1 MADAVVGIIGMG
13 DMGKM
18 YARRISDAG
27 WIVHAC
33 DVPEKYEALKA
44 EFASRKNV
52 TIFETGHHVSR
63 SSDWIMYSVEA
74 KNLDAIVARYGPSTK
89 QGAIVGGQ
97 TSIKAPEIAAFEQHL
112 PADVEIVSCHSLHG
126 PGVDPKGQPL
136 VIINHRASQKS
147 VDLVERILSCFESTF
162 VPLSAE
168 KHDRI
173 TADTQAV
180 THLAF
185 LSMGTAWQ
193 ANDQFP
199 WEVPRYIGGIEN
211 VKINLMMRIYS
222 NKWHVYAGLAI
233 LNPWAKAQ
241 IRQYAQGVTEL
252 YKLML
257 SGQRD
262 EFKERIYA
270 ARDAVFGREKTGQEE
285 ELLLEDEL
293 LDKFSLGDK
302 PQQRVKNNHLSLL
315 AIVDCWWKLGIV
327 PYDHM
332 ICSTPLFR
340 LWLGITEYVYRSP
353 SLLSECIETALNDVS
368 FRADD
373 LEFTFA
379 ARDWSERVQLGHMD
393 GYREKFEKIQ
403 KYFAPRVADAT
414 KVGNEMIKTIEANLA
429 QKRKAKEGQ

>member
-1 MADAVVGIIGMG
+1 
-13 DMGKM
+13 
-18 YARRISDAG
+18 
-27 WIVHAC
+27 
-33 DVPEKYEALKA
+33 
-44 EFASRKNV
+44 
-52 TIFETGHHVSR
+52 
-63 SSDWIMYSVEA
+63 MYSVEA
-74 KNLDAIVARYGPSTK
+74 KNIDAIVARYGPSTK
-89 QGAIVGGQ
+89 MGAIVGGQ
-97 TSIKAPEIAAFEQHL
+97 TSTKAPEIAAFEKHL

-126 PGVDPKGQPL
+126 PGVNPKGQPL

-185 LSMGTAWQ
+185 LSMGTAWC

-233 LNPWAKAQ
+233 LNPAAKAQ
-241 IRQYAQGVTEL
+241 IRQYAESVTDL
-252 YKLML
+252 YKMML
-257 SGQRD
+257 SGQT
-262 EFKERIYA
+262 EQFSERIYA
-270 ARDAVFGREKTGQEE
+270 ARDAVFGADAGAKKQKKKNSSGGNDDEEETEEEE

-332 ICSTPLFR
+332 ICSTPVRFHPPPPPFFLPASH
-340 LWLGITEYVYRSP
+340 L
-353 SLLSECIETALNDVS
+353 SLLNPIHS
-368 FRADD
+368 
-373 LEFTFA
+373 
-379 ARDWSERVQLGHMD
+379 
-393 GYREKFEKIQ
+393 
-403 KYFAPRVADAT
+403 
-414 KVGNEMIKTIEANLA
+414 
-429 QKRKAKEGQ
+429 

>member
-1 MADAVVGIIGMG
+1 M
-13 DMGKM
+13 
-18 YARRISDAG
+18 
-27 WIVHAC
+27 
-33 DVPEKYEALKA
+33 
-44 EFASRKNV
+44 
-52 TIFETGHHVSR
+52 SR

-74 KNLDAIVARYGPSTK
+74 KNIDAIVARYGPSTK
-89 QGAIVGGQ
+89 MGAIVGGQ
-97 TSIKAPEIAAFEQHL
+97 TSTKAPEIAAFEKHL

-126 PGVDPKGQPL
+126 PGVNPKGQPL

-147 VDLVERILSCFESTF
+147 VDLVESILSCFESTF

-185 LSMGTAWQ
+185 LSMGTAWC

-233 LNPWAKAQ
+233 LNPAAKAQ
-241 IRQYAQGVTEL
+241 IRQYAESVTDL
-252 YKLML
+252 YKMML
-257 SGQRD
+257 SGQT
-262 EFKERIYA
+262 EQFSERIYA
-270 ARDAVFGREKTGQEE
+270 ARDAVFGADAGTKKQKKKQSGSGDNDEEEEEEEE

-332 ICSTPLFR
+332 ICSTPVRFHPPPPFFFYSCQPA
-340 LWLGITEYVYRSP
+340 IYP
-353 SLLSECIETALNDVS
+353 SSVPCTAN
-368 FRADD
+368 
-373 LEFTFA
+373 
-379 ARDWSERVQLGHMD
+379 
-393 GYREKFEKIQ
+393 
-403 KYFAPRVADAT
+403 
-414 KVGNEMIKTIEANLA
+414 
-429 QKRKAKEGQ
+429 